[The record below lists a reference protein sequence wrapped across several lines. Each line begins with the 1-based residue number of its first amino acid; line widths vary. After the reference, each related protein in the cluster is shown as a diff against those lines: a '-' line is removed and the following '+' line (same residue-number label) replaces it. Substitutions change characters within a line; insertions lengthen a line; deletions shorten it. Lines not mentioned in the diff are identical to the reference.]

1 MSMSDRVRDAF
12 KPASDL
18 IVLNAETTGRLIQQ
32 QTALVLE
39 VTEASVAQVRKLM
52 AVESV
57 REAYELQRDYVSD
70 VFSMARGTGREQ
82 IATLRE
88 AGSDAGSVL
97 RGAFRRVREEA
108 AEAVEPE
115 TSAAQHG
122 AKISPAAV

>member
-1 MSMSDRVRDAF
+1 MTTRDRVRQAF
-12 KPASDL
+12 KPATDL
-18 IVLNAETTGRLIQQ
+18 VVLNAETTGRLIQQ

-39 VTEASVAQVRKLM
+39 LTEASVAQVRKLM
-52 AVESV
+52 AAESV

-108 AEAVEPE
+108 ADVVEPE
-115 TSAAQHG
+115 TPAAQH
-122 AKISPAAV
+122 ASAI

>member
-1 MSMSDRVRDAF
+1 MTMRERVRDAL

-18 IVLNAETTGRLIQQ
+18 VVLNAETTGRLIQQ

-52 AVESV
+52 AADSV

-97 RGAFRRVREEA
+97 RGAFRSVREEA
-108 AEAVEPE
+108 AEAVEPAPE
-115 TSAAQHG
+115 QPTQ
-122 AKISPAAV
+122 PAAV